1 MIRFI
6 LRIVN
11 QLNRMKKLAV
21 IDTIIMLPEEFFIDE
36 LIERLLVLDK
46 IGKGRLQIKEGKINT
61 EAQADAKLAKWLS

>member
-1 MIRFI
+1 
-6 LRIVN
+6 
-11 QLNRMKKLAV
+11 MKKLAV